1 MILFDGKS
9 IKVTDPDVVSNLK
22 KSYFGEYR
30 NKELFLD
37 PEEAIYLM
45 ELRNMRCT
53 DNEGNEIGINE
64 LSKKFISRK
73 FIARYL
79 VYRDWRER
87 GLVVRNIRYDK
98 KYDKSPVKKY
108 PSMRFSMEKV
118 NYRAT
123 LFPDDGISI
132 IDDPSSVNLY
142 KEHWIGQY
150 GSYKAH
156 HRGKLLKLDQYETLF
171 LAKNFGLRVECER
184 EISVDELTEILKREN
199 KDFLPMYDVY
209 EDWRMRGYILKSG
222 FKFGTHFRIYFPGA
236 KPGLKEEHVH
246 SKHVLHVFPKNK
258 KMIIA
263 EWARAIRVAHS
274 VRKTFL
280 LAIPGKEKEK
290 KKKLDFLVYHRKN
303 STVLNPDNSDPSYA
317 VLALSENETIGGFE
331 LAEAIDAASDIGL
344 DLLLAISDRESSITY
359 YHVKRIELPESKY
372 QYYEI
377 EWLQP

>member
-1 MILFDGKS
+1 MILFDGKNL
-9 IKVTDPDVVSNLK
+9 KVTDLDEISILK
-22 KSYFGEYR
+22 KSFFGEY
-30 NKELFLD
+30 KDKQLFLE

-45 ELRNMRCT
+45 ELRNLKCF
-53 DNEGNEIGINE
+53 DEKGNEIGINE
-64 LSKKFISRK
+64 LFKKATSKKFLAK
-73 FIARYL
+73 YL

-87 GLVVRNIRYDK
+87 GLVIRKISYDK
-98 KYDKSPVKKY
+98 KYNKSPIKKY
-108 PSMRFSMEKV
+108 PSSKFNMENV
-118 NYRAT
+118 NYTAI
-123 LFPDDGISI
+123 LFPEDGVSV
-132 IDDPSSVNLY
+132 IDDPNSAKLY
-142 KEHWIGQY
+142 NEYWIGQY

-171 LAKNFGLRVECER
+171 LAKNFGLKVECDR
-184 EISVDELTEILKREN
+184 ELKLEELINILQREN
-199 KDFLPMYDVY
+199 KYFDSMYEVY
-209 EDWRMRGYILKSG
+209 EDWRLRGYILKSG

-236 KPGLKEEHVH
+236 KPGLKDEHIH
-246 SKHVLHVFPKNK
+246 SKHVIHVFPRNR

-280 LAIPGKEKEK
+280 LAIPGKEKK
-290 KKKLDFLVYHRKN
+290 KGKKLDFLAYHRKN
-303 STVLNPDNSDPSYA
+303 NIVLNPENSDPSYA

-331 LAEAIDAASDIGL
+331 LAEAINAATEIGL

-359 YHVKRIELPESKY
+359 YHVKRIDLPGSKY